1 MESAG
6 RKIKPGDQLHE
17 AREKEKVTAET
28 YRIERSEL
36 VMTRQNPILEMK
48 KARLEKYYIT
58 EEKILNSQSYSLESR
73 TLTRADLKTVQT
85 MIQKL
90 EGEIA
95 AIESRGSTKR
105 KVRRIVPVD

>member
-1 MESAG
+1 M
-6 RKIKPGDQLHE
+6 I
-17 AREKEKVTAET
+17 
-28 YRIERSEL
+28 
-36 VMTRQNPILEMK
+36 RQNTVLKMK
-48 KARLEKYYIT
+48 KERLEKYYIT

-105 KVRRIVPVD
+105 KVRRVVPVD